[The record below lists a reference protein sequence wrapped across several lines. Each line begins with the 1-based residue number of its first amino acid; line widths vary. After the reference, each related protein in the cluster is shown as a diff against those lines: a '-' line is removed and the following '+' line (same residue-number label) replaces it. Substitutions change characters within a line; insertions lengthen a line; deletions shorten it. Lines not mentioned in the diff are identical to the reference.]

1 MHMIIARRLRM
12 SFRWEKFS
20 AQESLLYNKFIILC
34 FCRGFTYYK
43 MSNLDSRISNADQ
56 LLTTDVDKFCDT
68 VTDLYSN
75 ISKPVLDIVIYVYRL
90 TTQLGGKVS
99 DAYC

>member
-1 MHMIIARRLRM
+1 
-12 SFRWEKFS
+12 
-20 AQESLLYNKFIILC
+20 
-34 FCRGFTYYK
+34 

-75 ISKPVLDIVIYVYRL
+75 ISKPLLDIVIYVYRL